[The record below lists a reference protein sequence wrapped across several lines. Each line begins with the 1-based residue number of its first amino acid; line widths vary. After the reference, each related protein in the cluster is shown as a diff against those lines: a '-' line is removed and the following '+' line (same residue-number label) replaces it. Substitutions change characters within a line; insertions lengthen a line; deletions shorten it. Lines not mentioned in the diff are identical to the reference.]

1 MSWIELRLD
10 TTAEGIDWVRTLLAT
25 VNYSDDLD
33 ITAIEPTTAP
43 YPFTVRLYLPEASTL
58 QQQIIADLL
67 APLQRTGLST
77 ALQATLV
84 SQKPE
89 FAEAIGHRIG
99 RFVVLAPDSFTQL
112 QPDEI
117 PLRLEKTLTFGS
129 GMHPTTIVSL
139 RLLDRHL
146 RPEMKALDLGS
157 GSGILSVAMA
167 KLGVQVVA
175 IDNDPIAVQ
184 ATQAAVLRNRVE
196 SQVTVRGG
204 SLGRGS
210 ELGHWMNGNL
220 NADAASIAPI
230 AAFDLI
236 VANILAWVHVALAP
250 DYHRAL
256 RQSETQASL
265 LITAGFTID
274 FAGEVEAALSEAGFV
289 ATDRETFNEWVALAH
304 RLA

>member
-25 VNYSDDLD
+25 ANYSDDLY

-43 YPFTVRLYLPEASTL
+43 YPFTVRLYLPSISAL
-58 QQQIIADLL
+58 QQQVIANLL
-67 APLQRTGLST
+67 APLQRTGLTT

-84 SQKPE
+84 PQKPE
-89 FAEAIGHRIG
+89 FSEASGQRIG
-99 RFVVLAPDSFTQL
+99 RFVVLSPDSSTQL
-112 QPDEI
+112 QADEI

-146 RPEMKALDLGS
+146 RPEMSALDLGS

-167 KLGVQVVA
+167 KLGAQVVA

-184 ATQAAVLRNRVE
+184 ATQSAVLRNGVE
-196 SQVTVRGG
+196 AQVTVRGG

-210 ELGHWMNGNL
+210 ELGHWMSGNL
-220 NADAASIAPI
+220 NTDVASIAPI

-236 VANILAWVHVALAP
+236 VANILARVHVALAP

-256 RQSETQASL
+256 RQSATQPSL

-274 FAGEVEAALSEAGFV
+274 SADEVNAALSEAGFV
-289 ATDRETFNEWVALAH
+289 AADRELFNEWIALAH
-304 RLA
+304 RLV

>member
-25 VNYSDDLD
+25 ADYSDDLY

-43 YPFTVRLYLPEASTL
+43 YSFTVRLYLPSISAL
-58 QQQIIADLL
+58 QQQVIANLL
-67 APLQRTGLST
+67 APLQRTGLTT

-84 SQKPE
+84 PQKPE
-89 FAEAIGHRIG
+89 FSEASGQRIG
-99 RFVVLAPDSFTQL
+99 RFVVLSPDSSTQL
-112 QPDEI
+112 QADEI

-146 RPEMKALDLGS
+146 RPEMSALDLGS

-167 KLGVQVVA
+167 KLGAQVVA

-184 ATQAAVLRNRVE
+184 ATQSAVLRNGVE
-196 SQVTVRGG
+196 AQVTVRGG

-210 ELGHWMNGNL
+210 ELGHWMSGNL
-220 NADAASIAPI
+220 NTDVASIAPI

-236 VANILAWVHVALAP
+236 VANILARVHVALAP

-256 RQSETQASL
+256 RQSATQPSL

-274 FAGEVEAALSEAGFV
+274 SADEVNAALSEAGFV
-289 ATDRETFNEWVALAH
+289 AADRELFNEWIALAH
-304 RLA
+304 RLV